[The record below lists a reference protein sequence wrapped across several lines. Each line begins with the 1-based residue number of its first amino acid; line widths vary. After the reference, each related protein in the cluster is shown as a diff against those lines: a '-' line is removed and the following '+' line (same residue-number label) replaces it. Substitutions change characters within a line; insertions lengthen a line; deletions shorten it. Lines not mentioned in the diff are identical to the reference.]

1 MKITDMS
8 LREKVLQT
16 VILRLNKGQIMTENV
31 GAAFFFGEIIT
42 DADEMGLDNARR
54 ILTEYI
60 DGAKIP
66 LLIASDFENGCG
78 SMLKGLTPFPY
89 MMGLGATNSEE
100 IAYDYGKA
108 TALEALSV
116 GANWSFSPVCD
127 LNINR
132 RNPLVNVRSIGDDPD
147 LACRLLKQMI
157 RGMQENGLA
166 ACAKH
171 FPGDGIDWRDQH
183 GLTTNNNLSMEDWWR
198 LSGRVFQEMIDDG
211 VMTVMSGHITL
222 PDYQKE
228 RFPGN
233 NMYLPATLS
242 HELVTNL
249 LKNEMGFKGV
259 TITDALDMC
268 GVMGY
273 YKGLEE
279 AEIEAFKAG
288 YDMMTWPSANYVD
301 NLISAVENGYVSME
315 RLDDAVTRIL
325 EMKEKLGLFNK
336 DNRPKLLNE
345 QEQEFVKQTQIRTAE
360 NSVTLVRNDAGVF
373 PLDKEKVKTIAVCT
387 VSHWEPA
394 YEEGRLLVKEL
405 EAQGFTVKHYEKSGV
420 PYEVTRECD
429 LTLYAIFSRPFRP
442 RGFLDFHYMEAS
454 KVAYA
459 LFESIPKV
467 AIVSFGSPYFGEQYF
482 EKAQTYV
489 NAYTMLSPS
498 VKAFVRAATGEI
510 PFTDFSPVHLTTY
523 EEETS
528 AYKGWLPPKK

>member
-1 MKITDMS
+1 MKITDLS

-16 VILRLNKGQIMTENV
+16 VILRIRNDQFVPDKV

-42 DADEMGLDNARR
+42 DADEMGLDNARKTLSR
-54 ILTEYI
+54 YI
-60 DGAKIP
+60 ENAKIP

-108 TALEALSV
+108 TAMEARSV

-147 LACRLLKQMI
+147 MACRLLKQVI

-171 FPGDGIDWRDQH
+171 FPGDGVDWRDQH
-183 GLTTNNNLSMEDWWR
+183 GLTTNNTLSFEDWKK
-198 LSGRVFQEMIDDG
+198 LSGRVFQELIDDG
-211 VMTVMSGHITL
+211 VMSVMSGHITL

-242 HELVTNL
+242 RELVTNL

-259 TITDALDMC
+259 AITDALDMC

-273 YKGLEE
+273 YKDLEE

-315 RLDDAVTRIL
+315 RLDDAVSRVL
-325 EMKEKLGLFNK
+325 NMKEKMGLFDK
-336 DNRPKLLNE
+336 DNHPKLLTEEDQN
-345 QEQEFVKQTQIRTAE
+345 FVKQTQIRTAE

-373 PLDKEKVKTIAVCT
+373 PIDKEKVKTIAVSPIT
-387 VSHWEPA
+387 HWEPA
-394 YEEGRLLVKEL
+394 LAEARLLCKEL
-405 EAQGFTVKHYEKSGV
+405 EDRGFTVKYYENSGV
-420 PYEVTRECD
+420 PADVVKDCD
-429 LTLYAIFSRPFRP
+429 LTIYALFSRPFRP
-442 RGFLDFHYMEAS
+442 RGFLDFHANEAG

-467 AIVSFGSPYFGEQYF
+467 AIVSFGSPYFGEQFF

-528 AYKGWLPPKK
+528 AYKGWTPLKK

>member
-1 MKITDMS
+1 MKITDLS

-16 VILRLNKGQIMTENV
+16 VILRIRNDQFVPDNV

-60 DGAKIP
+60 EGAEIP

-89 MMGLGATNSEE
+89 MMSLGATNSEQ

-108 TALEALSV
+108 TAMEALSV

-132 RNPLVNVRSIGDDPD
+132 RNPLINVRGMTDDPD

-171 FPGDGIDWRDQH
+171 FPGDGVDWRDQH
-183 GLTTNNNLSMEDWWR
+183 GLTTNNTLSFEDWKK
-198 LSGRVFQEMIDDG
+198 LSGRVFQELIDDG
-211 VMTVMSGHITL
+211 VMSVMSGHITL

-242 HELVTNL
+242 YELCTNL
-249 LKNEMGFKGV
+249 LKNEMSFKGV
-259 TITDALDMC
+259 AITDALDMC

-273 YKGLEE
+273 YKDLEE

-301 NLISAVENGYVSME
+301 NLISAVENGYIPME
-315 RLDDAVTRIL
+315 RLDDAVTRVL
-325 EMKEKLGLFNK
+325 EMKEKMGLFTK
-336 DNRPKLLNE
+336 DNHPKLLNE
-345 QEQEFVKQTQIRTAE
+345 EEQNFVKQTQIRTAE
-360 NSVTLVRNDAGVF
+360 NSITLVRNDAGVF
-373 PLDKEKVKTIAVCT
+373 PIDKEKVKTIAVCT

-405 EAQGFTVKHYEKSGV
+405 EAQGFIVKHYEKSSV
-420 PYEVTRECD
+420 PADVVKESD
-429 LTLYAIFSRPFRP
+429 LTIYALFSRPFRP
-442 RGFLDFHYMEAS
+442 RGFLDFHYLEAS

-467 AIVSFGSPYFGEQYF
+467 AIVSFGSPYFGEQFF

-498 VKAFVRAATGEI
+498 VKAFVRAAMGEI
-510 PFTDFSPVHLTTY
+510 PFTDFSPVHLTSY

-528 AYKGWLPPKK
+528 LYQGWTPLKK